1 MERIEVNVET
11 GEVTVIQYTPE
22 EEAAALAY
30 AASLP
35 PEPVPAK
42 PTLEELQAQ
51 LAALTSQIQ
60 HYADGNVSA
69 ISISGDTPISGAT
82 FNVPG
87 V

>member
-35 PEPVPAK
+35 APAESAK
-42 PTLEELQAQ
+42 LTLEELQAQ
-51 LAALTSQIQ
+51 LAAISAQMQLLT
-60 HYADGNVSA
+60 AEG
-69 ISISGDTPISGAT
+69 
-82 FNVPG
+82 
-87 V
+87 

>member
-42 PTLEELQAQ
+42 PTLEELQVQ
-51 LAALTSQIQ
+51 LAAISAQIQ
-60 HYADGNVSA
+60 SLANA
-69 ISISGDTPISGAT
+69 
-82 FNVPG
+82 
-87 V
+87 

>member
-11 GEVTVIQYTPE
+11 GEVKVIQFTPE

-30 AASLP
+30 AATIQ
-35 PEPVPAK
+35 EPVPVK

-51 LAALTSQIQ
+51 LASIAAQMQAL
-60 HYADGNVSA
+60 AV
-69 ISISGDTPISGAT
+69 
-82 FNVPG
+82 G

>member
-11 GEVTVIQYTPE
+11 GEVRIIQFTPE

-51 LAALTSQIQ
+51 LAAISAQMQLLT
-60 HYADGNVSA
+60 AEG
-69 ISISGDTPISGAT
+69 
-82 FNVPG
+82 
-87 V
+87 

>member
-11 GEVTVIQYTPE
+11 GEVKVIQYTPE

-35 PEPVPAK
+35 PEPEPAK

-51 LAALTSQIQ
+51 LAA
-60 HYADGNVSA
+60 
-69 ISISGDTPISGAT
+69 ISTQMQLLAAEG
-82 FNVPG
+82 
-87 V
+87 

>member
-11 GEVTVIQYTPE
+11 GEVKVIQYTPE

-35 PEPVPAK
+35 ASTEPTK

-51 LAALTSQIQ
+51 LAAISAQMQLLTVE
-60 HYADGNVSA
+60 G
-69 ISISGDTPISGAT
+69 
-82 FNVPG
+82 
-87 V
+87 

>member
-11 GEVTVIQYTPE
+11 GEVKVIQYTPE

-35 PEPVPAK
+35 PEPEPAK

-51 LAALTSQIQ
+51 LTAISAQIQ
-60 HYADGNVSA
+60 LLAA
-69 ISISGDTPISGAT
+69 GA
-82 FNVPG
+82 
-87 V
+87 

>member
-35 PEPVPAK
+35 PEPEPAK

-69 ISISGDTPISGAT
+69 IAISGDTPLSGVS
-82 FNVPG
+82 FNVQG

>member
-30 AASLP
+30 AASLL
-35 PEPVPAK
+35 PEPEPAK

-51 LAALTSQIQ
+51 LAAI
-60 HYADGNVSA
+60 SA
-69 ISISGDTPISGAT
+69 QMQELAAGA
-82 FNVPG
+82 
-87 V
+87 

>member
-35 PEPVPAK
+35 PEPEPAK

-69 ISISGDTPISGAT
+69 IAISGDTPLSGAS
-82 FNVPG
+82 FSVPG

>member
-35 PEPVPAK
+35 PDPEPAK

-51 LAALTSQIQ
+51 LAAI
-60 HYADGNVSA
+60 SA
-69 ISISGDTPISGAT
+69 QMQSLIAAQ
-82 FNVPG
+82 
-87 V
+87 

>member
-11 GEVTVIQYTPE
+11 GEVKVIQYTPE

-35 PEPVPAK
+35 PDPEPAK

-51 LAALTSQIQ
+51 LAA
-60 HYADGNVSA
+60 
-69 ISISGDTPISGAT
+69 ISTQMQELIAGS
-82 FNVPG
+82 
-87 V
+87 

>member
-35 PEPVPAK
+35 VPTEPAK

-51 LAALTSQIQ
+51 LT
-60 HYADGNVSA
+60 
-69 ISISGDTPISGAT
+69 SISAQMQELA
-82 FNVPG
+82 NA
-87 V
+87 

>member
-11 GEVTVIQYTPE
+11 GEVRIIQFTPE

-35 PEPVPAK
+35 APVEPAK

-51 LAALTSQIQ
+51 LAAI
-60 HYADGNVSA
+60 SA
-69 ISISGDTPISGAT
+69 QMQELAAGA
-82 FNVPG
+82 
-87 V
+87 

>member
-11 GEVTVIQYTPE
+11 GEVKVIQYTPE

-51 LAALTSQIQ
+51 LA
-60 HYADGNVSA
+60 
-69 ISISGDTPISGAT
+69 SISAQMQALAAGS
-82 FNVPG
+82 
-87 V
+87 